1 MSLSLSGKSALVTG
15 ASAGIGRATVLA
27 LVEAGARV
35 LATGRRKAELGQH
48 DGESFV
54 DRQRRVAALAHVTL
68 ERLLVIRE
76 RVTGLARRSRHGERQ
91 QLARRAR
98 DVYAVMNNCYREY
111 GVQNAKDMAAL
122 LAGGAGEP
130 GPGA

>member
-1 MSLSLSGKSALVTG
+1 MESTSDTMAVV
-15 ASAGIGRATVLA
+15 RFH
-27 LVEAGARV
+27 
-35 LATGRRKAELGQH
+35 GRR
-48 DGESFV
+48 
-54 DRQRRVAALAHVTL
+54 
-68 ERLLVIRE
+68 RE
-76 RVTGLARRSRHGERQ
+76 TWARRGVGTTERFRYLYTREELSEWVPRLHA
-91 QLARRAR
+91 LARRAR